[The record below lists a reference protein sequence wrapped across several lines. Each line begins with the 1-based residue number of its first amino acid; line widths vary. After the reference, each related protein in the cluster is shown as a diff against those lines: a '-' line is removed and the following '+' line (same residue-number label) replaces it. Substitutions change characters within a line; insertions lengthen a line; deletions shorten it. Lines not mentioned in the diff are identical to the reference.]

1 MCVHC
6 HFHITLV
13 FVFVLFDFF
22 RFLFGGHIA
31 QFLFVCFSRPQRNGK
46 DSSRE
51 KREGK
56 RPSVYIY
63 IQDAMRSAIP
73 EALLKIKNVAHKS
86 AAAVLPGETRGK
98 KEKVDDEEA
107 Q

>member
-1 MCVHC
+1 
-6 HFHITLV
+6 
-13 FVFVLFDFF
+13 
-22 RFLFGGHIA
+22 
-31 QFLFVCFSRPQRNGK
+31 
-46 DSSRE
+46 
-51 KREGK
+51 
-56 RPSVYIY
+56 
-63 IQDAMRSAIP
+63 MRSAIP